1 MDMQFGAADVRI
13 LSQSEAYKGHYAV
26 RRVELQYRC
35 FDGNWSE
42 PQAREIFDR
51 GDAVGVLLWD
61 PTADELVMLEQFR
74 PGAMRDADSPWMLEL
89 VAGVVEEGE
98 TDEAVARRESLE
110 EADLALQALEPIASF
125 FPSAGACS
133 EQVRLFIARVDS
145 ATAGGVHGCA
155 QEGENILVHRLSR
168 SAVMA
173 ELAAGRISNGHTLI
187 ALQWLQ
193 IHGAA
198 LRQRW
203 T

>member
-1 MDMQFGAADVRI
+1 MAD
-13 LSQSEAYKGHYAV
+13 LP
-26 RRVELQYRC
+26 
-35 FDGNWSE
+35 D
-42 PQAREIFDR
+42 QAPVL
-51 GDAVGVLLWD
+51 VGV
-61 PTADELVMLEQFR
+61 
-74 PGAMRDADSPWMLEL
+74 S
-89 VAGVVEEGE
+89 
-98 TDEAVARRESLE
+98 
-110 EADLALQALEPIASF
+110 ALQQKLPDHEQALEPIASF